1 MSVNKV
7 ILVGN
12 VGKDPEVRYLEK
24 NVAVANFTLAT
35 TERGYTMQNGTQV
48 PDRTEWHN
56 IVAWRGLAEVAEKY
70 IRKGTQLYVEGKIQ
84 TRSWERDGIK
94 RYTTEIYAESMQ
106 MLGRKSEQTDTSA
119 SIAAAPQSAMQP
131 QQPYVSA
138 PIATSTTPPESMEMP
153 SGGEDESGLPF

>member
-56 IVAWRGLAEVAEKY
+56 IVAWRGLAELAEKY

-84 TRSWERDGIK
+84 TRSWEKDGIK
-94 RYTTEIYAESMQ
+94 RYTTEIYAESIQ
-106 MLGRKSEQTDTSA
+106 MLGRKSEQTDNTAGFAA
-119 SIAAAPQSAMQP
+119 SPQSAMP
-131 QQPYVSA
+131 SQQPYVSA
-138 PIATSTTPPESMEMP
+138 PSASSPTPPDVMDMQA
-153 SGGEDESGLPF
+153 GAEDENGLPF

>member
-1 MSVNKV
+1 MSINKA

-56 IVAWRGLAEVAEKY
+56 IVAWRGLAELAEKH
-70 IRKGTQLYVEGKIQ
+70 IRKGSQLYIEGKIQ
-84 TRSWERDGIK
+84 TRSWEKEGVK
-94 RYTTEIYAESMQ
+94 RYTTEIYAETIQ
-106 MLGRKSEQTDTSA
+106 LLGKRPEQSEGNGNGNGAAVHVQTVTA
-119 SIAAAPQSAMQP
+119 TVAPAEQP
-131 QQPYVSA
+131 
-138 PIATSTTPPESMEMP
+138 PII
-153 SGGEDESGLPF
+153 SGGEDDLPF